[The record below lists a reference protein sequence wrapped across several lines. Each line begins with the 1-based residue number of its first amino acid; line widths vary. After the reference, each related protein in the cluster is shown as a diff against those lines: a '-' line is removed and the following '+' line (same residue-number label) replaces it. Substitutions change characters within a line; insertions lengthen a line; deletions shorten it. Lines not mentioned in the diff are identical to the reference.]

1 MKERERPD
9 PRALARETLRRLR
22 SLRDPDAARSGQR
35 FFKEP
40 VALLGIGAPALDRLA
55 KDLIKRTRAEW
66 SWKDAALFCD
76 FLAKNPHLEAR
87 AVGYT
92 LVAAFV
98 DRAEPPLFP
107 RIRGWLEKSCGNW
120 AAVDTLAP
128 RVLGPFLDR
137 YPERIREVTGWTKS
151 ENLWLRRGAIV
162 AFVPHARKGKHLD
175 AAYAIAEKLLGDEE
189 DLIHKAVGWVLR
201 EAGKADTA
209 RLERFLRKHGPKIP
223 RTTLRYAI
231 ERFPESKRKQL
242 LAATRTARRPG
253 SR

>member
-1 MKERERPD
+1 MNGPARLD

-22 SLRDPDAARSGQR
+22 SLRNPDAARSGQR

-40 VALLGIGAPALDRLA
+40 VALLGIGAQTLDRLA
-55 KDLIKRTRAEW
+55 KELIKRTRAEW
-66 SWKDAALFCD
+66 SWKDAALFSD
-76 FLAKNPHLEAR
+76 SLAEDPHLEAR
-87 AVGYT
+87 TVGYS
-92 LVAAFV
+92 LVASFV
-98 DRAEPPLFP
+98 DRAEPALFP

-137 YPERIREVTGWTKS
+137 YPARIREVIRWTKS
-151 ENLWLRRGAIV
+151 ENPWLRRGAIV

-175 AAYAIAEKLLGDEE
+175 AVYTIAERLLEDEE

-201 EAGKADTA
+201 EAGKADAA
-209 RLERFLRKHGPKIP
+209 RLERFLRKHGPRIP

-231 ERFPESKRKQL
+231 ERFPETKRKQIL
-242 LAATRTARRPG
+242 EATRAARRPG